1 MQCRDGGPYMKRRGT
16 VAAAV
21 TILACA
27 LTPAA
32 ASAATPA
39 SGTLAAGGTQ
49 KLTYSGTVNAGTAS
63 GGTTDDCFGPDD
75 QPSPA
80 SGCDF
85 FNLDV
90 HTPSGYYNDLL
101 GGVQAT
107 LTGFA
112 PFDLDLGIY
121 RRNSDG
127 TRGLQ
132 VTASGNAPGED
143 ERTTISAANGSY
155 ILAVSPFAVGGIQS
169 YSGAAEF
176 NVKRAV
182 LTISQLNARGPAGLP
197 NYRASHDRWISHSEP
212 SIAMDPL
219 NHDHLLAGSKMYDN
233 LEKYFFKAGTYES
246 FDGGRTWKDFGQL
259 PGYCVS
265 AGQCDPNNDA
275 AYRVVSDIS
284 MDFDDEG
291 NGYAQVLDAPGG
303 ATGTGWNMTV
313 HRKRPGQPWT
323 GPITVHNNRNNAL
336 TEALLLDDKNWLTVD
351 NYTDVNG
358 GPNRPG
364 DGKIGTMYVCWGY
377 DGATAPTQQIVVMT
391 SKDGGHTWGGFTP
404 GDNTP
409 RPLSQKSVISGIGCE
424 VSVGPHG
431 EAYATWYDNQLD
443 SLIQAKSTDRGQ
455 SWTPARP
462 IATIVGE
469 NSPFEGQS
477 FRNLSIPTTG
487 VDNAGNVYVVDSS
500 ANGEAMPL
508 PEGASIED
516 AKKAREKLLEREEKA
531 EGDSCPDNDPATA
544 PNPAC
549 LDIVMFKSTDGGL
562 TYSQPVRVNQD
573 AKTSTADQFQPWMAI
588 TPRGQLNVMYF
599 DRRR

>member
-1 MQCRDGGPYMKRRGT
+1 MQRRDGGPYMQRRGIAL
-16 VAAAV
+16 VATLV
-21 TILACA
+21 LACA
-27 LTPAA
+27 CAPAA
-32 ASAATPA
+32 ADAATPP
-39 SGTLAAGGTQ
+39 SGTLTAGGTQ

-75 QPSPA
+75 KPLA
-80 SGCDF
+80 TSGCDF

-90 HTPSGYYNDLL
+90 HTPSGYYNNLL
-101 GGVQAT
+101 GGVQLG

-112 PFDLDLGIY
+112 PFDLDLGVY

-127 TRGLQ
+127 TRGLH
-132 VTASGNAPGED
+132 VTGSGNAPGED
-143 ERTTISAANGSY
+143 ERTTIGSANGSY
-155 ILAVSPFAVGGIQS
+155 YLAIAPFAVPGVQS
-169 YSGAAEF
+169 YSGTAEF
-176 NVKRAV
+176 SVKKPI

-197 NYRASHDRWISHSEP
+197 NYRASHDKYISHSEP

-246 FDGGRTWKDFGQL
+246 FDGGRTWNDFGQL
-259 PGYCVS
+259 PGYC
-265 AGQCDPNNDA
+265 AAPGQCDPNNDT

-313 HRKRPGQPWT
+313 HIKRPRQAWS
-323 GPITVHNNRNNAL
+323 GPITVHDNRNTAL
-336 TEALLLDDKNWLTVD
+336 TEALLLDDKNWITVD
-351 NYTDVNG
+351 NNTDVNG

-391 SKDGGHTWGGFTP
+391 SQDGGHNWGGFTP
-404 GDNTP
+404 GDNNP
-409 RPLSQKSVISGIGCE
+409 RPLSQKSVISGIGCQ

-443 SLIQAKSTDRGQ
+443 SLNQAKSTDRGQ
-455 SWTPARP
+455 TWTPARP
-462 IATIVGE
+462 VATIVGE

-487 VDNAGNVYVVDSS
+487 VDPSGNVYVVDSS
-500 ANGEAMPL
+500 ADAKAQAL
-508 PEGASIED
+508 PEGATIED
-516 AKKAREKLLEREEKA
+516 AKKAREQLLERKEEA
-531 EGDSCPDNDPATA
+531 EGDTCPADNDPDTE

-549 LDIVMFKSTDGGL
+549 SDIIMLKSTNGGQ
-562 TYSQPVRVNQD
+562 TYSAPVRVNQD
-573 AKTSTADQFQPWMAI
+573 PKTSTADTFQSWPP
-588 TPRGQLNVMYF
+588 TRPRGELNPIY
-599 DRRR
+599 